1 MRELAFNRV
10 GWLPFLNTYIV
21 MVIYELNSII
31 QTVSESLGI
40 IIPSESY
47 KIILREKPH
56 NPCSLPIGKMAVYM
70 FRYGEQILKIGKV
83 GPKSNARFQ
92 NQHYNP
98 NSAQS
103 NLAKSIIN
111 DENMVSII
119 GKTPIDKW
127 IKNNCDR
134 IDIIIDEKSVPE
146 FTLELIEAILHY
158 KYRPKYEGN
167 RY

>member
-1 MRELAFNRV
+1 
-10 GWLPFLNTYIV
+10 
-21 MVIYELNSII
+21 MVIYGINSII
-31 QTVSESLGI
+31 QTVSEFLGT

-47 KIILREKPH
+47 EIILREKPH
-56 NPCSLPIGKMAVYM
+56 NPCSLPSGKMAVYM
-70 FRYGEQILKIGKV
+70 FRYNDQFLKIGKV

-92 NQHYNP
+92 NQHYSP

-103 NLAKSIIN
+103 NLAKSIIT
-111 DENMVSII
+111 DSNMKTIV
-119 GKTPIDKW
+119 GNTPIDYW

-134 IDIIIDEKSVPE
+134 IDIIIDEKSVLE

>member
-1 MRELAFNRV
+1 M
-10 GWLPFLNTYIV
+10 I
-21 MVIYELNSII
+21 IYEINSII
-31 QTVSESLGI
+31 QTVSESLGT

-47 KIILREKPH
+47 EIILREKPH
-56 NPCSLPIGKMAVYM
+56 SPCSLPSGKMAVYM
-70 FRYGEQILKIGKV
+70 FRYNDQFLKIGKV

-92 NQHYNP
+92 NQHYSP

-111 DENMVSII
+111 DDNMVSVVRE
-119 GKTPIDKW
+119 TPIDKW

-146 FTLELIEAILHY
+146 FTLELIETILHY

>member
-1 MRELAFNRV
+1 MESVFLSW
-10 GWLPFLNTYIV
+10 GWLLFIIFTI
-21 MVIYELNSII
+21 MVIKELRSII
-31 QTVSESLGI
+31 QTVSKELGT

-47 KIILREKPH
+47 EVILREKPH
-56 NPCSLPIGKMAVYM
+56 NPCSLPSGKMAVYM
-70 FRYGEQILKIGKV
+70 FRYNDQFLKIGKV
-83 GPKSNARFQ
+83 GPKNNARFQ

-111 DENMVSII
+111 DANMISVIRETSI
-119 GKTPIDKW
+119 GKW

-146 FTLELIEAILHY
+146 FTLELIDAILHY
-158 KYRPKYEGN
+158 KYKPKYEGN